1 MASLSEKINSID
13 TTSDPKSKLERYK
26 SLIQEIFSS
35 QDTHQAKSLI
45 QHILSQEIPLVLAR
59 QVLSVCAEQMEI
71 LKNDPLIEVAE
82 FALELLAGRVAAFE
96 EEDAKVRQHL
106 ADAVSAKGDYYKA
119 AKVLAGTVLEGASRQ
134 ISTQDKAEK
143 YVQIAEFYLE
153 ADDPVTAE
161 VYNSKAAM
169 IIHQIDNT
177 TLNLRHRVCHARILD
192 SKREFLQAARAYY
205 SLSQEGHHGVVES
218 DLLKLL
224 HCAITCTILAK
235 AGPQR
240 SRLLATLY
248 KDERSVHL
256 DNYEILQKMF
266 MDRILK
272 KPEIHKFS
280 ETLQEHQKA
289 KLSSGF
295 TVLDKAIIEHNIV
308 AISKI
313 YTNITFQ
320 ELGALLEI
328 PPSRAENII
337 ATMSS
342 ENRIKAVLD
351 QLNGVVEFE
360 DSNLG
365 LASWENKISNLCSS
379 VDKLVEYIA
388 ARYPEGS

>member
-1 MASLSEKINSID
+1 MASLSENINSID
-13 TTSDPKSKLERYK
+13 SISDPKLKLERYK
-26 SLIQEIFSS
+26 SLIQEIFTS
-35 QDTHQAKSLI
+35 QNISNAKLLI

-82 FALELLAGRVAAFE
+82 FTLELLAGRVTAFE

-106 ADAVSAKGDYYKA
+106 SEAVSAKGDYYKA
-119 AKVLAGTVLEGASRQ
+119 AKILSGTVLEGASRQ
-134 ISTQDKAEK
+134 ISTQDKSEK
-143 YVQIAEFYLE
+143 YVQIAEFFLE
-153 ADDPVTAE
+153 ADDPVSAE
-161 VYNSKAAM
+161 VYNAKAAM
-169 IIHQIDNT
+169 IIHQISNT
-177 TLNLRHRVCHARILD
+177 PLNLRHRVCHARILD

-205 SLSQEGHHGVVES
+205 SLSQEGQHGVVES

-224 HCAITCTILAK
+224 QCAITCTILAK

-272 KPEIHKFS
+272 KPEIQKFS

-289 KLSSGF
+289 KMSSGF

-320 ELGALLEI
+320 ELGNLLEI

-360 DSNLG
+360 DQNLG
-365 LASWENKISNLCSS
+365 LASWESKISNLCSS
-379 VDKLVEYIA
+379 VDKLVEYIT
-388 ARYPEGS
+388 ARYQEVS